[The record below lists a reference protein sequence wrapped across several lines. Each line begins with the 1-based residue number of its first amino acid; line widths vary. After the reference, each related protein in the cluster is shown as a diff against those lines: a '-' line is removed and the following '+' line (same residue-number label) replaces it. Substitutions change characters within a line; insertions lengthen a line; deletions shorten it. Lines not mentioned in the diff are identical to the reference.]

1 MNGAGLAGL
10 ARLIG
15 VDRSP
20 ADGSLADG
28 VRLVGRRLGVL
39 LAVAVLSATP
49 VLAMA
54 GISLATRCLS
64 RLLAPHE

>member
-1 MNGAGLAGL
+1 MSWAGL
-10 ARLIG
+10 ARLAG

-20 ADGSLADG
+20 ADGSLLDG

-49 VLAMA
+49 LLAMA
-54 GISLATRCLS
+54 TVSLAARFLS
-64 RLLAPHE
+64 RLL